1 MHAARTQLHPVSC
14 DSSRQHPPATGE
26 SRSSSPEPVESSVT
40 LDRLRAEQR
49 RLQDRRAEIQT
60 RHARASALFPP
71 GARDSAMKQI
81 LHASAVGLVGVLCTA
96 ETVSRLDTG
105 EPIGPVRLGITAVG
119 VAMFAVAVAIYR
131 RVDARLSEYHEAV
144 RGIPPAS
151 VQASIRDRLHNVS
164 EEIVRA
170 EADLRRRNAELSLPA
185 Q

>member
-1 MHAARTQLHPVSC
+1 
-14 DSSRQHPPATGE
+14 
-26 SRSSSPEPVESSVT
+26 
-40 LDRLRAEQR
+40 
-49 RLQDRRAEIQT
+49 
-60 RHARASALFPP
+60 
-71 GARDSAMKQI
+71 MKQI

-119 VAMFAVAVAIYR
+119 VAMFAVVVAIYR
-131 RVDARLSEYHEAV
+131 RVDARLFEYHEAV